1 MNMTSDLSA
10 TQPQV
15 DQQAALQAEAH
26 PISAQAFN
34 FSASD
39 GYTLCGRRYLPA
51 KTTPIQAQVIVAS
64 ATGVPQGFYRRFA
77 EYLAQSG
84 YAVLCF
90 DYRGIGASAPPSLK
104 GFEMSYLDWGRL
116 DLSAAI
122 DAMYDPTLP
131 LFIVGHSYG
140 GQALG
145 LTRNHDKVTACYTF
159 GTGAGWS
166 GYMPLPERL
175 KIDVIWNLV
184 FPVMALKDGYIAWS
198 KFNMGEDLPMG
209 VYRQWRKWCKSP
221 EYFFAD
227 QDLAELH
234 DQYAQVKT
242 PIYAATALDDDWAL
256 PLSRHAFMKYY
267 RNAPMQYI
275 DFQAQDFA
283 LKKIGHMGYFKKDAV
298 AIWNQLLQTF
308 ATYRSA
314 SANSATHQRQD

>member
-1 MNMTSDLSA
+1 MNMTLA
-10 TQPQV
+10 TAKTASQTGQ
-15 DQQAALQAEAH
+15 QQALHAETDT
-26 PISAQAFN
+26 ISTQDFE

-39 GYTLCGRRYLPA
+39 GYTLGGRRYLPPSHTAVQA
-51 KTTPIQAQVIVAS
+51 KLIVAS
-64 ATGVPQGFYRRFA
+64 ATGVPHGFYRRFA
-77 EYLAQSG
+77 EYLAALG

-90 DYRGIGASAPPSLK
+90 DYRGIGVSAPASLK
-104 GFEMSYLDWGRL
+104 GFEMNYLDWGRL

-122 DAMYDPTLP
+122 DAIYDPALP

-175 KIDVIWNLV
+175 KVDVIWNLV
-184 FPVMALKDGYIAWS
+184 FPFMARKDGYIAWS

-267 RNAPMQYI
+267 RNAPMQYV

-298 AIWNQLLQTF
+298 AIWDQVVQTF
-308 ATYRSA
+308 ADYL
-314 SANSATHQRQD
+314 ATPPESLTP